1 MEDKKREKFYQV
13 YADLPLGIRDQIV
26 VVVDDEPMTW
36 RALKL
41 EVDNNTQAGK
51 KGIQK
56 LFSLGIL
63 NSED

>member
-41 EVDNNTQAGK
+41 EVDNNTQVGK